1 MFTALHAHIHIPRY
15 CQHGMQK
22 CGRWHGCWPEAFG
35 CDCCCVSPCFW
46 CAVCLHVPFNYV
58 ASIKIGCSFCQF
70 PALFTGCHVSM
81 AFIHDVRSFSK
92 SSSIACSI
100 FHQFWASAAFVDFLK
115 YSWVLSLGSFRLFS
129 SIFCHFEF
137 PRFSSTFINLCALGF
152 HQLSSICRRAS
163 LHQFS
168 SNIVGYQARLWFSRF
183 RDVSS
188 VYVCI
193 TLFASVCI

>member
-1 MFTALHAHIHIPRY
+1 
-15 CQHGMQK
+15 MQK

-81 AFIHDVRSFSK
+81 AFIYDVRSFSK
-92 SSSIACSI
+92 SSSVACSI

-115 YSWVLSLGSFRLFS
+115 HSWVLSLGSSRLFS
-129 SIFCHFEF
+129 SIFCHFKF
-137 PRFSSTFINLCALGF
+137 PRFSSTFINFVRARALATF
-152 HQLSSICRRAS
+152 INL
-163 LHQFS
+163 
-168 SNIVGYQARLWFSRF
+168 QARQ
-183 RDVSS
+183 SS
-188 VYVCI
+188 LVYVCI
-193 TLFASVCI
+193 TLFTSACI